1 MGEWASC
8 REGSLIE
15 CLFFNAVDSMFA
27 IIAAIAV
34 MFGLS
39 LARVP
44 VVFALIIGA
53 VTGGL
58 FAGLGLEGTLEAFNN
73 GLGGGAKIALAYGV
87 LGAFALALARSG
99 LPDLLAYKLVTMLT
113 GSNNQKSQNRV
124 KYLIFTTIVIAAICS
139 QNVIPVHIAFIPVLI
154 PPLLTVFNHL
164 KLDRR
169 IVVCLLTFGLVGT
182 YMLVPFGFG
191 AIFLNDILGHNIN
204 TFGQPYGLHIN
215 YTDIPKAMAIP
226 VSGMFIGLLIAIFF
240 SYRKPREYRDI
251 EVEKAQLTISGELNQ
266 DSGAEK
272 PQVATFTL
280 IMAAIAVV
288 MTLWV
293 QVESDS
299 MILAG
304 LVGVAILS
312 CAGIFKWKEAD
323 DVIVSGMRMMALV
336 GFIMISA
343 QGFAAVIEATNQVPV
358 LVEASVQWIG
368 QSQALAAFLM
378 LLIGLLIT
386 LGIGSSFSTVPIL
399 AIIYVPLC
407 VQFGFSPMATIALI
421 GTAAALGDAG
431 SPASDS
437 TLGPT
442 SGLNMDGQHDHMK
455 DSVVPTFIHFN
466 IPLMIFGWIAAMVL

>member
-1 MGEWASC
+1 
-8 REGSLIE
+8 
-15 CLFFNAVDSMFA
+15 MFA
-27 IIAAIAV
+27 ILAAIAV

-44 VVFALIIGA
+44 VVFALVIGA

-58 FAGLGLEGTLEAFNN
+58 LAGLGLQGTLEAFNN
-73 GLGGGAKIALAYGV
+73 GLGGGAKIALAYGI

-99 LPDLLAYKLVTMLT
+99 LPDLLAYKMIHTLKGEADL
-113 GSNNQKSQNRV
+113 KAQNRV
-124 KYLIFTTIVIAAICS
+124 KYFIFLVVAIAAVFS

-154 PPLLTVFNHL
+154 PPLLMVFNHL

-169 IVVCLLTFGLVGT
+169 LVACLLTFGLVAT
-182 YMLVPFGFG
+182 YMLVPVGFG

-204 TFGQPYGLHIN
+204 TFGKPYGFEIS
-215 YTDIPKAMAIP
+215 YDQIPTAMAIP
-226 VSGMFIGLLIAIFF
+226 VFGMFVGLLIAVFF
-240 SYRKPREYRDI
+240 SYRKPREYKDVHI
-251 EVEKAQLTISGELNQ
+251 EEQQSISAEMGVAQKSGQPE
-266 DSGAEK
+266 
-272 PQVATFTL
+272 VTTFT
-280 IMAAIAVV
+280 IWMAVIAILV
-288 MTLWV
+288 TLGV
-293 QVESDS
+293 QLYSDS

-323 DVIVSGMRMMALV
+323 DVIITGMRMMALV
-336 GFIMISA
+336 GFIMIAA
-343 QGFAAVIEATNQVPV
+343 QGFAAVIEATGQVSA
-358 LVEASVQWIG
+358 LVEASVDWIG
-368 QSQALAAFLM
+368 NSQALAAFLM

-386 LGIGSSFSTVPIL
+386 LGIGSSFSTIPIL

-407 VQFGFSPMATIALI
+407 IQFGFSPAATIAII

>member
-1 MGEWASC
+1 M
-8 REGSLIE
+8 L
-15 CLFFNAVDSMFA
+15 A
-27 IIAAIAV
+27 ILTAIAV

-58 FAGLGLEGTLEAFNN
+58 MAGLGIHGTIEAFNN
-73 GLGGGAKIALAYGV
+73 GLGNGAQIALAYGV

-99 LPDLLAYKLVTMLT
+99 LPDLLAYNLITKLK
-113 GSNNQKSQNRV
+113 GSSNAKAQNRV
-124 KYLIFTTIVIAAICS
+124 KYTIFATVAIATVCS

-154 PPLLTVFNHL
+154 PPLLSVFNHL

-169 IVVCLLTFGLVGT
+169 LIACVLTFGLVGT

-191 AIFLNDILGHNIN
+191 AIFLNDILGQNIN
-204 TFGQPYGLHIN
+204 TFGKPYGFQIN
-215 YTDIPKAMAIP
+215 FADIPSAMAIP
-226 VSGMFIGLLIAIFF
+226 VFGMFVGLLIAIFF
-240 SYRKPREYRDI
+240 SYRKPREYAD
-251 EVEKAQLTISGELNQ
+251 VSVNQTHHTIAGTV
-266 DSGAEK
+266 DSDDDGK
-272 PQVATFTL
+272 PQVAKFT
-280 IMAAIAVV
+280 IYMAGVAVV
-288 MTLWV
+288 ATLAA
-293 QVESDS
+293 QLYSDS

-304 LVGVAILS
+304 LVGVGILS
-312 CAGIFKWKEAD
+312 FAGIFKWKEAD
-323 DVIVSGMRMMALV
+323 DVIITGMRMMALV

-343 QGFAAVIEATNQVPV
+343 QGFASVIEATNQVPA

-368 QSQALAAFLM
+368 NSQGLAAFWM

-407 VQFGFSPMATIALI
+407 LQFGFSPAATIALI

-442 SGLNMDGQHDHMK
+442 SGLNMDGQHDHMR
-455 DSVVPTFIHFN
+455 DSVVPTFIHYN

>member
-1 MGEWASC
+1 MEEFLSGFSDK
-8 REGSLIE
+8 I
-15 CLFFNAVDSMFA
+15 AVFSHSQFIMFA
-27 IIAAIAV
+27 ILAAIGV

-44 VVFALIIGA
+44 VVFALVIGA

-58 FAGLGLEGTLEAFNN
+58 LAGLGLQGTLDAFNN
-73 GLGGGAKIALAYGV
+73 GLGGGAKIALAYGI

-99 LPDLLAYKLVTMLT
+99 LPDLLAYKMITTLK
-113 GSNNQKSQNRV
+113 GEASEKAQNKV
-124 KYLIFTTIVIAAICS
+124 KYLIFCTVALAAVFS

-154 PPLLTVFNHL
+154 PPLLLVFNHL

-169 IVVCLLTFGLVGT
+169 LVACLLTFGLVGT
-182 YMLVPFGFG
+182 YMLVPVGFG

-204 TFGQPYGLHIN
+204 TFGKPYGFEIT
-215 YTDIPKAMAIP
+215 YDQIPAAMAIP
-226 VSGMFIGLLIAIFF
+226 VSGMFVGLLVAMFI
-240 SYRKPREYRDI
+240 SYRKPRLYRDI
-251 EVEKAQLTISGELNQ
+251 HVEQQQSISAELGVEQ
-266 DSGAEK
+266 KSTK
-272 PQVATFTL
+272 PQIAKFT
-280 IMAAIAVV
+280 IWMAAVAVFA
-288 MTLWV
+288 TLAV
-293 QVESDS
+293 QLYSDS

-323 DVIVSGMRMMALV
+323 DVIITGMRMMALV
-336 GFIMISA
+336 GFIMIAA
-343 QGFAAVIEATNQVPV
+343 QGFAAVIEATNQVPA
-358 LVEASVQWIG
+358 LVEASVNWIG
-368 QSQALAAFLM
+368 DSQALAAFLM

-407 VQFGFSPMATIALI
+407 IQFGFSPAATIAII

-466 IPLMIFGWIAAMVL
+466 IPLIIFGWIAAMVL

>member
-1 MGEWASC
+1 
-8 REGSLIE
+8 
-15 CLFFNAVDSMFA
+15 MFA
-27 IIAAIAV
+27 ILAAIAV

-44 VVFALIIGA
+44 VVFALVIGA

-58 FAGLGLEGTLEAFNN
+58 LAGLGLQGTLEAFNN
-73 GLGGGAKIALAYGV
+73 GLGGGAKIALAYGI

-99 LPDLLAYKLVTMLT
+99 LPDLLAYKMIHTLKGEADL
-113 GSNNQKSQNRV
+113 KAQNRV
-124 KYLIFTTIVIAAICS
+124 KYFIFLVVAIAAVFS

-154 PPLLTVFNHL
+154 PPLLMVFNHL

-169 IVVCLLTFGLVGT
+169 LVACLLTFGLVAT
-182 YMLVPFGFG
+182 YMLVPVGFG

-204 TFGQPYGLHIN
+204 TFGKPYGFEIS
-215 YTDIPKAMAIP
+215 YDQIPTAMAIP
-226 VSGMFIGLLIAIFF
+226 VFGMFVGLLIAVFF
-240 SYRKPREYRDI
+240 SYRKPREYKDVHI
-251 EVEKAQLTISGELNQ
+251 EEQQSISAEMGVAQKSGQPE
-266 DSGAEK
+266 
-272 PQVATFTL
+272 VATFT
-280 IMAAIAVV
+280 IWMAVIAILV
-288 MTLWV
+288 TLGV
-293 QVESDS
+293 QLYSDS

-323 DVIVSGMRMMALV
+323 DVIITGMRMMALV
-336 GFIMISA
+336 GFIMIAA
-343 QGFAAVIEATNQVPV
+343 QGFAAVIEATGQVPA
-358 LVEASVQWIG
+358 LVEASVDWIG
-368 QSQALAAFLM
+368 NSQSLAAFLM

-386 LGIGSSFSTVPIL
+386 LGIGSSFSTIPIL

-407 VQFGFSPMATIALI
+407 IQFGFSPAATIAII

>member
-1 MGEWASC
+1 
-8 REGSLIE
+8 
-15 CLFFNAVDSMFA
+15 MFA
-27 IIAAIAV
+27 ILAAIGV

-58 FAGLGLEGTLEAFNN
+58 LAGLGLQGTMEAFNG
-73 GLGGGAKIALAYGV
+73 GLGKGAQIALAYGV
-87 LGAFALALARSG
+87 LGAFALTLARSG
-99 LPDLLAYKLVTMLT
+99 LPDLLAYKMINSLKGEANL
-113 GSNNQKSQNRV
+113 KIQNRV
-124 KYLIFTTIVIAAICS
+124 KYAIFATVAIAAVCS

-154 PPLLTVFNHL
+154 PPLLMVFNHL

-169 IVVCLLTFGLVGT
+169 LVACLLTFGLCAT
-182 YMLVPFGFG
+182 YMLIPVGFG
-191 AIFLNDILGHNIN
+191 AIFLNDILGQNIN
-204 TFGQPYGLHIN
+204 TFGEPLGFQIDY
-215 YTDIPKAMAIP
+215 DQIPSAMAIP
-226 VSGMFIGLLIAIFF
+226 VFGMFVGLLIAVFY

-251 EVEKAQLTISGELNQ
+251 HVEEQPQSISGEMGVQ
-266 DSGAEK
+266 EGSAK
-272 PQVATFTL
+272 PEVSKFTIYMAGVAVLATL
-280 IMAAIAVV
+280 AVQ
-288 MTLWV
+288 LY
-293 QVESDS
+293 SDS

-323 DVIVSGMRMMALV
+323 DVIITGMRMMALV
-336 GFIMISA
+336 GFIMIAA
-343 QGFAAVIEATNQVPV
+343 QGFAAVIGATGQVPT
-358 LVEASVQWIG
+358 LVEASVAWIG
-368 QSQALAAFLM
+368 DSQGWAAFWM

-407 VQFGFSPMATIALI
+407 LQFGFSPAATIAII

-455 DSVVPTFIHFN
+455 DSVIPTFIHFN

>member
-1 MGEWASC
+1 
-8 REGSLIE
+8 
-15 CLFFNAVDSMFA
+15 MFA
-27 IIAAIAV
+27 ILTAIGV

-44 VVFALIIGA
+44 VVFALIVGA

-58 FAGLGLEGTLEAFNN
+58 LSGLGLQGTLDAFNG
-73 GLGGGAKIALAYGV
+73 GLGKGAQIALAYGV

-99 LPDLLAYKLVTMLT
+99 LPDLLAYKLITSLK
-113 GSNNQKSQNRV
+113 GSSNQKAQNKV
-124 KYLIFTTIVIAAICS
+124 KYFIFLAIGVAAIFS

-154 PPLLTVFNHL
+154 PPLLIVFNHL

-169 IVVCLLTFGLVGT
+169 LIACILTFGLVAT
-182 YMLVPFGFG
+182 YMLIPVGFG
-191 AIFLNDILGHNIN
+191 AIFLNDILGQNIN
-204 TFGQPYGLHIN
+204 TFGKTHGFQITY
-215 YTDIPKAMAIP
+215 DQIPTAMALP
-226 VSGMFIGLLIAIFF
+226 VFGMFLGLLIAIFY

-251 EVEKAQLTISGELNQ
+251 HIEDSSIQNISGKVVKHN
-266 DSGAEK
+266 EK
-272 PQVATFTL
+272 PEIATFTIVMAIVAIILTL
-280 IMAAIAVV
+280 I
-288 MTLWV
+288 V
-293 QVESDS
+293 QLYSGS

-304 LVGVAILS
+304 LVGVAVLS
-312 CAGIFKWKEAD
+312 CAGIFKWNEAD
-323 DVIVSGMRMMALV
+323 DVIITGMRMMALI

-343 QGFAAVIEATNQVPV
+343 QGFAAVIDATNQVPT
-358 LVEASVQWIG
+358 LVDASVEWIG
-368 QSQALAAFLM
+368 DSKGLAAFLM

-407 VQFGFSPMATIALI
+407 LQFGFSPAATIAII

-442 SGLNMDGQHDHMK
+442 SGLNMDGQHDHMR
-455 DSVVPTFIHFN
+455 DSVVPTFIHYN
-466 IPLMIFGWIAAMVL
+466 IPLMIFGWIAAMTL

>member
-1 MGEWASC
+1 
-8 REGSLIE
+8 
-15 CLFFNAVDSMFA
+15 MFA
-27 IIAAIAV
+27 ILAAIGV

-44 VVFALIIGA
+44 VVFALVIGA

-58 FAGLGLEGTLEAFNN
+58 LAGLGLQGTLDAFNN
-73 GLGGGAKIALAYGV
+73 GLGGGAKIALAYGI

-99 LPDLLAYKLVTMLT
+99 LPDLLAYKLVATLK
-113 GSNNQKSQNRV
+113 GDANVQSQNKV
-124 KYLIFTTIVIAAICS
+124 KYLIYFTIVAAAVSS
-139 QNVIPVHIAFIPVLI
+139 QNLIPVHIAFIPVLI
-154 PPLLTVFNHL
+154 PPLLSVFNHL
-164 KLDRR
+164 NLDRR
-169 IVVCLLTFGLVGT
+169 AVACLLTFGLCAT
-182 YMLVPFGFG
+182 YMLVPVGFG
-191 AIFLNDILGHNIN
+191 AIFLNDILGQNIN
-204 TFGQPYGLHIN
+204 TFGKPYGFQIS
-215 YTDIPKAMAIP
+215 YDQIPAAMAIP
-226 VSGMFIGLLIAIFF
+226 VFGMFVGLLIAVFY
-240 SYRKPREYRDI
+240 SYRKPRIYKDI
-251 EVEKAQLTISGELNQ
+251 QLQASHHSIAGDVVT
-266 DSGAEK
+266 DADAK
-272 PQVATFTL
+272 PQIAKFTL
-280 IMAAIAVV
+280 FMAAFAVIATLVV
-288 MTLWV
+288 QLY
-293 QVESDS
+293 SDS

-323 DVIVSGMRMMALV
+323 DVIITGMRMMALV
-336 GFIMISA
+336 GFIMIAA
-343 QGFAAVIEATNQVPV
+343 QGFASVIEATNQVPA
-358 LVEASVQWIG
+358 LVNASIEWIG
-368 QSQALAAFLM
+368 NSKALAAFLM
-378 LLIGLLIT
+378 LLVGLLIT

-407 VQFGFSPMATIALI
+407 IQFGFSPAATIAII

>member
-1 MGEWASC
+1 
-8 REGSLIE
+8 
-15 CLFFNAVDSMFA
+15 MFA
-27 IIAAIAV
+27 ILAAIGV

-58 FAGLGLEGTLEAFNN
+58 LAGLGLQGTMEAFNG
-73 GLGGGAKIALAYGV
+73 GLGKGAQIALAYGV
-87 LGAFALALARSG
+87 LGAFALTLARSG
-99 LPDLLAYKLVTMLT
+99 LPDLLAYKMINSLKGEANL
-113 GSNNQKSQNRV
+113 KIQNRV
-124 KYLIFTTIVIAAICS
+124 KYAIFATVAIAAVCS

-154 PPLLTVFNHL
+154 PPLLMVFNHL

-169 IVVCLLTFGLVGT
+169 LVACLLTFGLCAT
-182 YMLVPFGFG
+182 YMLIPVGFG
-191 AIFLNDILGHNIN
+191 AIFLNDILGQNIN
-204 TFGQPYGLHIN
+204 TFGEPLGFQIDY
-215 YTDIPKAMAIP
+215 DQIPSAMGIP
-226 VSGMFIGLLIAIFF
+226 VFGMFVGLLIAVFY

-251 EVEKAQLTISGELNQ
+251 HVEEQPQSISGEMGVQ
-266 DSGAEK
+266 EGSARPEVSKFTIYMAGGA
-272 PQVATFTL
+272 VLATL
-280 IMAAIAVV
+280 AVQ
-288 MTLWV
+288 LY
-293 QVESDS
+293 SDS

-323 DVIVSGMRMMALV
+323 DVIITGMRMMALV
-336 GFIMISA
+336 GFIMIAA
-343 QGFAAVIEATNQVPV
+343 QGFAAVIGATGQVPT
-358 LVEASVQWIG
+358 LVEASVAWIG
-368 QSQALAAFLM
+368 DSQGWAAFWM

-407 VQFGFSPMATIALI
+407 IQFGFSPAATIALI

-455 DSVVPTFIHFN
+455 DSVIPTFIHFN

>member
-1 MGEWASC
+1 M
-8 REGSLIE
+8 I
-15 CLFFNAVDSMFA
+15 A
-27 IIAAIAV
+27 IIAAIVV

-53 VTGGL
+53 MTGGL
-58 FAGLGLEGTLEAFNN
+58 LAGLGLQGTLEAFNN

-87 LGAFALALARSG
+87 LGAFAVALAKSG
-99 LPDLLAYKLVTMLT
+99 LPDLLAYKLINMLKADANVST
-113 GSNNQKSQNRV
+113 QKTVKFVIFFTIVLAAISSQN
-124 KYLIFTTIVIAAICS
+124 L
-139 QNVIPVHIAFIPVLI
+139 IPVHIAFIPVLI
-154 PPLLTVFNHL
+154 PPLLSVFNHL
-164 KLDRR
+164 NLDRR
-169 IVVCLLTFGLVGT
+169 AVTCLLTFGLCGT
-182 YMLVPFGFG
+182 YMLVPVGFG
-191 AIFLNDILGHNIN
+191 AIFLNDILGQNIN
-204 TFGQPYGLHIN
+204 TFGKPYGFSIS
-215 YTDIPKAMAIP
+215 YDQIPKAMAIP
-226 VSGMFIGLLIAIFF
+226 VLGMFVGLLFALFV
-240 SYRKPREYRDI
+240 SYRKPRYYQDI
-251 EVEKAQLTISGELNQ
+251 QVENKSQQISDAVKSGQ
-266 DSGAEK
+266 DGK
-272 PQVATFTL
+272 PQIATFTL
-280 IMAAIAVV
+280 IMAFFAIIA
-288 MTLWV
+288 TLSV
-293 QVESDS
+293 QLYSES

-312 CAGIFKWKEAD
+312 CAGIFKWNEAD

-343 QGFAAVIEATNQVPV
+343 QGFASVIEATNQVPA
-358 LVEASVQWIG
+358 LVQASVEWIG
-368 QSQALAAFLM
+368 NSKALAAFLM

-407 VQFGFSPMATIALI
+407 IQFGFSPMATIAII

-455 DSVVPTFIHFN
+455 DSVIPTFIHFN

>member
-1 MGEWASC
+1 
-8 REGSLIE
+8 
-15 CLFFNAVDSMFA
+15 MFA
-27 IIAAIAV
+27 ILAAITI

-44 VVFALIIGA
+44 VVFALVIGA
-53 VTGGL
+53 VSGGL
-58 FAGLGLEGTLEAFNN
+58 LAGLGLQGTLDAFNN
-73 GLGGGAKIALAYGV
+73 GLGGGAKIALAYGI

-99 LPDLLAYKLVTMLT
+99 LPDLLAYKLIRTLT
-113 GSNNQKSQNRV
+113 GSQNSKVQNRV
-124 KYLIFTTIVIAAICS
+124 KYLIYFTVALAAVFS
-139 QNVIPVHIAFIPVLI
+139 QNLIPVHIAFIPVLI
-154 PPLLTVFNHL
+154 PPLLSVFNHL
-164 KLDRR
+164 NLDRR
-169 IVVCLLTFGLVGT
+169 AVACLLTFGLVAT
-182 YMLVPFGFG
+182 YMFVPVGFG
-191 AIFLNDILGHNIN
+191 AIFLNDILAHNIN
-204 TFGQPYGLHIN
+204 TFGAPYGFAIQN
-215 YTDIPKAMAIP
+215 QDIPAAMFIP
-226 VSGMFIGLLIAIFF
+226 VLGMFFGLLIALFV
-240 SYRKPREYRDI
+240 SYRKPRYYQNVD
-251 EVEKAQLTISGELNQ
+251 VESTQSISSELNSNTNEQ
-266 DSGAEK
+266 GTEK
-272 PQVATFTL
+272 PQIAKFTL
-280 IMAAIAVV
+280 WMAVFAIIATLVV
-288 MTLWV
+288 QLY
-293 QVESDS
+293 SDS

-323 DVIVSGMRMMALV
+323 DVIITGMRMMALI
-336 GFIMISA
+336 GFIMIAA
-343 QGFAAVIEATNQVPV
+343 QGFAAVIEATNQVPA
-358 LVEASVQWIG
+358 LVEASVEWIG
-368 QSQALAAFLM
+368 NSKALAAFLM

-407 VQFGFSPMATIALI
+407 LQFGFSPAATIAII

>member
-1 MGEWASC
+1 M
-8 REGSLIE
+8 I
-15 CLFFNAVDSMFA
+15 A
-27 IIAAIAV
+27 IIAAIVV

-53 VTGGL
+53 MTGGL
-58 FAGLGLEGTLEAFNN
+58 LAGLGLQGTLEAFNN

-87 LGAFALALARSG
+87 LGAFAVALAKSG
-99 LPDLLAYKLVTMLT
+99 LPDLLAYKLIKMLKADANVSAQRT
-113 GSNNQKSQNRV
+113 VKFVIFFTVVLAAISSQN
-124 KYLIFTTIVIAAICS
+124 L
-139 QNVIPVHIAFIPVLI
+139 IPVHIAFIPVLI
-154 PPLLTVFNHL
+154 PPLISVFNHL
-164 KLDRR
+164 NLDRR
-169 IVVCLLTFGLVGT
+169 AIACLLTFGLCAT
-182 YMLVPFGFG
+182 YMLVPVGFG
-191 AIFLNDILGHNIN
+191 AIFLNDILGQNIN
-204 TFGQPYGLHIN
+204 TFGKPYGFAIT
-215 YTDIPKAMAIP
+215 YDQIPHAMVIP
-226 VSGMFIGLLIAIFF
+226 VFGMFVGLLFALFV
-240 SYRKPREYRDI
+240 SYRKPRHYQDI
-251 EVEKAQLTISGELNQ
+251 QIENKSQKISDQVQAGQ
-266 DSGAEK
+266 DGK
-272 PQVATFTL
+272 PQIAKFTL
-280 IMAAIAVV
+280 IMALFAIVA
-288 MTLWV
+288 TLSV
-293 QVESDS
+293 QLYSES

-312 CAGIFKWKEAD
+312 CAGIFKWNEAD

-343 QGFAAVIEATNQVPV
+343 QGFASVIEATNQVPT
-358 LVEASVQWIG
+358 LVQASVEWIG
-368 QSQALAAFLM
+368 NSKALAAFLM

-407 VQFGFSPMATIALI
+407 IQFGFSPAATIAII

-455 DSVVPTFIHFN
+455 DSVIPTFIHFN
-466 IPLMIFGWIAAMVL
+466 IPLLIFGWIAAMVL

>member
-1 MGEWASC
+1 M
-8 REGSLIE
+8 I
-15 CLFFNAVDSMFA
+15 A
-27 IIAAIAV
+27 IIAAIVV

-58 FAGLGLEGTLEAFNN
+58 LAGLGLQGTLDAFNN

-99 LPDLLAYKLVTMLT
+99 LPDLLAYKLIRTLKAD
-113 GSNNQKSQNRV
+113 SDIKSQNKV
-124 KYLIFTTIVIAAICS
+124 KYIIFVTIALAAVSS
-139 QNVIPVHIAFIPVLI
+139 QNLIPVHIAFIPVLI
-154 PPLLTVFNHL
+154 PPLLGVFNHL
-164 KLDRR
+164 NLDRR
-169 IVVCLLTFGLVGT
+169 AVTCLLTFGLCAT
-182 YMLVPFGFG
+182 YMLIPVGFG
-191 AIFLNDILGHNIN
+191 AIFLNDILAQNIN
-204 TFGQPYGLHIN
+204 TFGKPYGFVIAN
-215 YTDIPKAMAIP
+215 EQIPHAMMIP
-226 VSGMFIGLLIAIFF
+226 VSGMFVGLLIELFI
-240 SYRKPREYRDI
+240 SYRKPRCYQDVK
-251 EVEKAQLTISGELNQ
+251 VEQKVHSITGEMTT
-266 DSGAEK
+266 DEADDAVPK
-272 PQVATFTL
+272 IAKFTL
-280 IMAAIAVV
+280 FMAAFAVLA
-288 MTLWV
+288 TLTV
-293 QVESDS
+293 QLYSDS

-323 DVIVSGMRMMALV
+323 DVIITGMRMMALV
-336 GFIMISA
+336 GFIMIAA
-343 QGFAAVIEATNQVPV
+343 QGFAAVIEATNQVPA

-368 QSQALAAFLM
+368 DSKALAAFLM

-407 VQFGFSPMATIALI
+407 IQFGFSPMATIAII

>member
-1 MGEWASC
+1 
-8 REGSLIE
+8 
-15 CLFFNAVDSMFA
+15 MFA
-27 IIAAIAV
+27 ILAAIAV

-44 VVFALIIGA
+44 VVFALVIGA

-58 FAGLGLEGTLEAFNN
+58 LAGLGLQGTLEAFNN
-73 GLGGGAKIALAYGV
+73 GLGGGAKIALAYGI

-99 LPDLLAYKLVTMLT
+99 LPDLLAYKMIHTLKGEADL
-113 GSNNQKSQNRV
+113 KAQNRV
-124 KYLIFTTIVIAAICS
+124 KYFIFLVVSIAAVFS

-154 PPLLTVFNHL
+154 PPLLMVFNHL

-169 IVVCLLTFGLVGT
+169 LVACLLTFGLVAT
-182 YMLVPFGFG
+182 YMLVPVGFG

-204 TFGQPYGLHIN
+204 TFGKPYGFEIS
-215 YTDIPKAMAIP
+215 YDQIPTAMAIP
-226 VSGMFIGLLIAIFF
+226 VFGMFVGLLIAVFF
-240 SYRKPREYRDI
+240 SYRKPREYKDVHI
-251 EVEKAQLTISGELNQ
+251 EEQQSISAEMGVAQKSGQPE
-266 DSGAEK
+266 
-272 PQVATFTL
+272 VATFT
-280 IMAAIAVV
+280 IWMAVIAILV
-288 MTLWV
+288 TLGV
-293 QVESDS
+293 QLYSDS

-323 DVIVSGMRMMALV
+323 DVIITGMRMMALV
-336 GFIMISA
+336 GFIMIAA
-343 QGFAAVIEATNQVPV
+343 QGFAAVIEATGQVSA
-358 LVEASVQWIG
+358 LVEASVDWIG
-368 QSQALAAFLM
+368 NSQALAAFLM

-386 LGIGSSFSTVPIL
+386 LGIGSSFSTIPIL

-407 VQFGFSPMATIALI
+407 IQFGFSPAATIAII

>member
-1 MGEWASC
+1 M
-8 REGSLIE
+8 I
-15 CLFFNAVDSMFA
+15 A
-27 IIAAIAV
+27 IIAAIVV

-58 FAGLGLEGTLEAFNN
+58 LAGLGLQGTLDAFNN

-99 LPDLLAYKLVTMLT
+99 LPDLLAYKLIRTLKAD
-113 GSNNQKSQNRV
+113 SDSKSQNKV
-124 KYLIFTTIVIAAICS
+124 KYIIFVTIALAAVSS
-139 QNVIPVHIAFIPVLI
+139 QNLIPVHIAFIPVLI
-154 PPLLTVFNHL
+154 PPLLGVFNHL
-164 KLDRR
+164 NLDRR
-169 IVVCLLTFGLVGT
+169 AVACLLTFGLCAT
-182 YMLVPFGFG
+182 YMLIPVGFG
-191 AIFLNDILGHNIN
+191 AIFLNDILAQNIN
-204 TFGQPYGLHIN
+204 TFGKPYGFVITN
-215 YTDIPKAMAIP
+215 EQIPQAMMIP
-226 VSGMFIGLLIAIFF
+226 VAGMFVGLLVALFI
-240 SYRKPREYRDI
+240 SYRKPRYYQDLQ
-251 EVEKAQLTISGELNQ
+251 VEAKVHSMTGEMTT
-266 DSGAEK
+266 DEADDAVPK
-272 PQVATFTL
+272 IAKFTL
-280 IMAAIAVV
+280 FMAAFAVLA
-288 MTLWV
+288 TLSV
-293 QVESDS
+293 QLYSDS

-323 DVIVSGMRMMALV
+323 DVIITGMRMMALV
-336 GFIMISA
+336 GFIMIAA
-343 QGFAAVIEATNQVPV
+343 QGFAAVIEATNQVPA

-368 QSQALAAFLM
+368 DSKALAAFLM

-407 VQFGFSPMATIALI
+407 LQFGFSPAATIAII

-455 DSVVPTFIHFN
+455 DSVIPTFIHFN
-466 IPLMIFGWIAAMVL
+466 IPLLVFGWIAAMVL

>member
-1 MGEWASC
+1 
-8 REGSLIE
+8 
-15 CLFFNAVDSMFA
+15 MFA
-27 IIAAIAV
+27 ILAAIAI

-44 VVFALIIGA
+44 VVFALVIGA
-53 VTGGL
+53 VSGGL
-58 FAGLGLEGTLEAFNN
+58 LAGLGLQGTLDAFNN
-73 GLGGGAKIALAYGV
+73 GLGGGAKIALAYGI

-99 LPDLLAYKLVTMLT
+99 LPDLLAYKLIRTLT
-113 GSNNQKSQNRV
+113 GSSNTKVQNRV
-124 KYLIFTTIVIAAICS
+124 KYLIYFTVALAAVFS
-139 QNVIPVHIAFIPVLI
+139 QNLIPVHIAFIPVLI
-154 PPLLTVFNHL
+154 PPLLSVFNHL
-164 KLDRR
+164 NLDRR
-169 IVVCLLTFGLVGT
+169 AVACLLTFGLVAT
-182 YMLVPFGFG
+182 YMFVPVGFG
-191 AIFLNDILGHNIN
+191 AIFLNDILAHNIN
-204 TFGQPYGLHIN
+204 TFGAPYGFAIQN
-215 YTDIPKAMAIP
+215 EDIPAAMFIP
-226 VSGMFIGLLIAIFF
+226 VLGMFIGLLIALFV
-240 SYRKPREYRDI
+240 SYRKPRHYQD
-251 EVEKAQLTISGELNQ
+251 VQLERTQSISSELNANT
-266 DSGAEK
+266 AEPTLQA
-272 PQVATFTL
+272 PQIAKFTL
-280 IMAAIAVV
+280 WMAVFAIIATLAVQ
-288 MTLWV
+288 LY
-293 QVESDS
+293 SDS

-323 DVIVSGMRMMALV
+323 DVIITGMRMMALI
-336 GFIMISA
+336 GFIMIAA
-343 QGFAAVIEATNQVPV
+343 QGFAAVIEATNQVPA

-368 QSQALAAFLM
+368 DSKGLAAFLM

-407 VQFGFSPMATIALI
+407 LQFGFSPAATIAII

>member
-1 MGEWASC
+1 
-8 REGSLIE
+8 
-15 CLFFNAVDSMFA
+15 MFA
-27 IIAAIAV
+27 ILAAIGV

-58 FAGLGLEGTLEAFNN
+58 LAGLGLQGTLEAFNN
-73 GLGGGAKIALAYGV
+73 GLGGGAQIALAYGV

-99 LPDLLAYKLVTMLT
+99 LPDLLAYKLIKALKGDASAKAQKKVKLILFLT
-113 GSNNQKSQNRV
+113 
-124 KYLIFTTIVIAAICS
+124 IALAAVSS
-139 QNVIPVHIAFIPVLI
+139 QNVLPVHIAFIPVLI
-154 PPLLTVFNHL
+154 PPLLSVFNHL

-169 IVVCLLTFGLVGT
+169 LIACLLTFGLVAT
-182 YMLVPFGFG
+182 YMLVPVGFG
-191 AIFLNDILGHNIN
+191 AIFLNDILGNNIN
-204 TFGQPYGLHIN
+204 TFGKPYGFEIS
-215 YTDIPKAMAIP
+215 YDQIPSAMAIP
-226 VSGMFIGLLIAIFF
+226 VFGMLVGLLIAIFI
-240 SYRKPREYRDI
+240 SYRKPREYKDVH
-251 EVEKAQLTISGELNQ
+251 VESSASIADEIDTDQ
-266 DSGAEK
+266 SGAPK
-272 PQVATFTL
+272 IAKFTL
-280 IMAAIAVV
+280 YMAGFAVLA
-288 MTLWV
+288 TLAV
-293 QVESDS
+293 QLYSDS

-304 LVGVAILS
+304 LVGVSILS
-312 CAGIFKWKEAD
+312 FAGIFKWKEAD
-323 DVIVSGMRMMALV
+323 DVIISGMRMMALV

-343 QGFAAVIEATNQVPV
+343 QGFASVIEATNQVPA

-368 QSQALAAFLM
+368 NSQALAAFWM

-407 VQFGFSPMATIALI
+407 LQFGFSPAATIAII

-455 DSVVPTFIHFN
+455 DSVIPTFIHYN
-466 IPLMIFGWIAAMVL
+466 IPLMIFGWVAAMVL

>member
-1 MGEWASC
+1 M
-8 REGSLIE
+8 I
-15 CLFFNAVDSMFA
+15 A
-27 IIAAIAV
+27 IIAAIVV

-58 FAGLGLEGTLEAFNN
+58 LAGLGLAGTLEAFDK

-99 LPDLLAYKLVTMLT
+99 LPDLLAYKLIKTLK
-113 GSNNQKSQNRV
+113 GDADKKAQNKV
-124 KYLIFTTIVIAAICS
+124 KYIIFATIALAAVAS

-154 PPLLTVFNHL
+154 PPLLNVFNHL
-164 KLDRR
+164 RLDRR
-169 IVVCLLTFGLVGT
+169 LVACLLTFGLCAT
-182 YMLVPFGFG
+182 YMLIPVGFG
-191 AIFLNDILGHNIN
+191 AIFLNDILGQNIN
-204 TFGQPYGLHIN
+204 TFGKPYGFQIT
-215 YTDIPKAMAIP
+215 YDQIPKAMAIP
-226 VSGMFIGLLIAIFF
+226 VSGMFVGLLIAVFF
-240 SYRKPREYRDI
+240 SYRKPRDYVDMAV
-251 EVEKAQLTISGELNQ
+251 VEKVQSISGEMVDPVNE
-266 DSGAEK
+266 APK
-272 PQVATFTL
+272 IAPFTL
-280 IMAAIAVV
+280 YMAGFAVLA
-288 MTLWV
+288 TLAV
-293 QVESDS
+293 QLYSDS

-312 CAGIFKWKEAD
+312 CAGIFKWREAD
-323 DVIVSGMRMMALV
+323 DVIISGMRMMALV

-343 QGFAAVIEATNQVPV
+343 QGFASVIEATNQVPA
-358 LVEASVQWIG
+358 LVQASVEWIG
-368 QSQALAAFLM
+368 NSKPLAAFLM
-378 LLIGLLIT
+378 LIIGLLIT

-407 VQFGFSPMATIALI
+407 IQFGFSPAATIAII

-442 SGLNMDGQHDHMK
+442 SGLNIDGQHDHMK
-455 DSVVPTFIHFN
+455 DSVIPTFVHYN
-466 IPLMIFGWIAAMVL
+466 IPMIVFGWIAAMVL

>member
-1 MGEWASC
+1 
-8 REGSLIE
+8 
-15 CLFFNAVDSMFA
+15 MFA
-27 IIAAIAV
+27 IIAAIVV

-58 FAGLGLEGTLEAFNN
+58 LAGLGLQGTMEAFNN

-87 LGAFALALARSG
+87 LGAFALALAKSG
-99 LPDLLAYKLVTMLT
+99 LPDLLAYKLVSLLK
-113 GSNNQKSQNRV
+113 GDADVKAQNKV
-124 KYLIFTTIVIAAICS
+124 KYLIYFTVVLAAVSS
-139 QNVIPVHIAFIPVLI
+139 QNLIPVHIAFIPVLI
-154 PPLLTVFNHL
+154 PPLISVFNHL

-169 IVVCLLTFGLVGT
+169 AVACLLTFGLCAT
-182 YMLVPFGFG
+182 YMLLPVGFG
-191 AIFLNDILGHNIN
+191 AIFLNDILGQNIN
-204 TFGQPYGLHIN
+204 TFGKPYGFSIT
-215 YTDIPKAMAIP
+215 YDQIPHAMAIP
-226 VSGMFIGLLIAIFF
+226 VAGMFVGLLTALFI
-240 SYRKPREYRDI
+240 SYRKPRIYQDI
-251 EVEKAQLTISGELNQ
+251 HQEGAGKHISSEIKYDADG
-266 DSGAEK
+266 K
-272 PQVATFTL
+272 PQIAKFTL
-280 IMAAIAVV
+280 IMASIAVLA
-288 MTLWV
+288 TLSV
-293 QVESDS
+293 QLYSDS

-312 CAGIFKWKEAD
+312 CAGIFKWSEAD
-323 DVIVSGMRMMALV
+323 DVIISGMRMMALV

-343 QGFAAVIEATNQVPV
+343 QGFAAVIEATNQVPA
-358 LVEASVQWIG
+358 LVEASVEWIG
-368 QSQALAAFLM
+368 NSKALAAFLM

-407 VQFGFSPMATIALI
+407 IQFGFSPLATIAII

-466 IPLMIFGWIAAMVL
+466 IPLLIFGWIAAMVL

>member
-1 MGEWASC
+1 
-8 REGSLIE
+8 
-15 CLFFNAVDSMFA
+15 MFA
-27 IIAAIAV
+27 ILAAIGV

-58 FAGLGLEGTLEAFNN
+58 LAGLGLQGTLEAFND
-73 GLGGGAKIALAYGV
+73 GLGGGAQIALAYGV

-99 LPDLLAYKLVTMLT
+99 LPDLLAYKLIKALKGDATASAQKKVKMLLFVTVAL
-113 GSNNQKSQNRV
+113 
-124 KYLIFTTIVIAAICS
+124 AAVCS
-139 QNVIPVHIAFIPVLI
+139 QNVLPVHIAFIPVLI
-154 PPLLTVFNHL
+154 PPLLSVFNHL

-169 IVVCLLTFGLVGT
+169 LIACLLTFGLVAT
-182 YMLVPFGFG
+182 YMLVPVGFG
-191 AIFLNDILGHNIN
+191 AIFLNDILGSNIN
-204 TFGQPYGLHIN
+204 NFGQAYNFKIS
-215 YTDIPKAMAIP
+215 YDQIPSAMAIP
-226 VSGMFIGLLIAIFF
+226 VFGMFVGLLIAIFF
-240 SYRKPREYRDI
+240 SYRKPRQYQDVDVSSSASIAEKI
-251 EVEKAQLTISGELNQ
+251 ETDA
-266 DSGAEK
+266 SGA
-272 PQVATFTL
+272 PQIAAFTL
-280 IMAAIAVV
+280 YMAGFAVIA
-288 MTLWV
+288 TLAV
-293 QVESDS
+293 QLYSES

-323 DVIVSGMRMMALV
+323 DVIISGMRMMALV

-343 QGFAAVIEATNQVPV
+343 QGFASVIEATNQVPA

-368 QSQALAAFLM
+368 NSQALAAFWM

-407 VQFGFSPMATIALI
+407 LQFGFSPAATIAII

-455 DSVVPTFIHFN
+455 DSVIPTFIHFN
-466 IPLMIFGWIAAMVL
+466 IPLMVFGWIAAMVL